1 MELMLNKE
9 VKIELDRMPR
19 DCRSQEAETPGIL
32 GNEESEIQEVLV
44 RERGSEFMPD
54 DKVCGEAGEW
64 KEEMSLAQ
72 RWVLCVQ
79 NTWISRAP
87 PVV

>member
-19 DCRSQEAETPGIL
+19 DCRSQDAETPGVL

-44 RERGSEFMPD
+44 RERG
-54 DKVCGEAGEW
+54 V
-64 KEEMSLAQ
+64 
-72 RWVLCVQ
+72 
-79 NTWISRAP
+79 
-87 PVV
+87 